1 MKFVKQSI
9 LCFALATVSLTP
21 SSNAEATPSTISA
34 RILVSKLRVAAEHN
48 TGYQR
53 DLFTLWVDANHDGCN
68 TRKEVL
74 LAEAI
79 IRPRETGNCSLSG
92 GKWRSA
98 YDGQIFTNSRGMDI
112 DHMVPLQEA
121 WASGGYKW
129 NSATREAY
137 ANDLGYARSLI
148 AVSATSNRSKSASDP
163 WLWMPPLSSDH
174 CQYINDWVAIK
185 YRWNLAV
192 DPTEKRDLIAK
203 LRGCGGHTFVLRPAR
218 ASVHLGSG
226 GASSGGSGGASSG
239 GSSSGSSGGSS
250 GGGTSG
256 SSHNGIDPR
265 FSSCVKAKAAGFGP
279 YYRGR
284 DTEYNWYRDGD
295 SDGITCE

>member
-1 MKFVKQSI
+1 MMKLLKQGI
-9 LCFALATVSLTP
+9 PFLALAAVSLTLCP
-21 SSNAEATPSTISA
+21 SSQATTSTVSA
-34 RILVSKLRVAAEHN
+34 RVLVSKLRVAAEHN
-48 TGYQR
+48 AGYQR
-53 DLFTLWVDANHDGCN
+53 NLFTLWVDANHDGCN

-74 LAEAI
+74 LAEAVI
-79 IRPRETGNCSLSG
+79 KPRETGSCTLTG

-98 YDGQIFTNSRGMDI
+98 YDGQIFTNARGMDI

-121 WASGGYKW
+121 WASGAYKW
-129 NSATREAY
+129 TSAKRQAY

-163 WLWMPPLSSDH
+163 WLWMPPLSSDR

-192 DPTEKRDLIAK
+192 DPTEKRDLITK
-203 LRGCGGHTFVLRPAR
+203 LRGCGGHTFVLRPTR
-218 ASVHLGSG
+218 ASVHLGSV
-226 GASSGGSGGASSG
+226 GASSG

-250 GGGTSG
+250 SG
-256 SSHNGIDPR
+256 SSGGSTSGTAHNGTDPR
-265 FSSCVKAKAAGFGP
+265 YSSCVKAKATGLGP

>member
-1 MKFVKQSI
+1 MEKLKYGIALAGAAALSFSI
-9 LCFALATVSLTP
+9 LT
-21 SSNAEATPSTISA
+21 SNAEATTSTVSA
-34 RILVSKLRVAAEHN
+34 RVLITKLRVAAEHN
-48 TGYQR
+48 YGYQR
-53 DLFTLWVDANHDGCN
+53 EFFTLWVDANHDGCN

-79 IRPRETGNCSLSG
+79 IRPRESGSCTLTG

-98 YDGQIFTNSRGMDI
+98 YDGQVFTNASGIDI
-112 DHMVPLQEA
+112 DHMVPLAEA
-121 WASGGYKW
+121 WASGAYKW
-129 NSATREAY
+129 TSATREAY

-148 AVSATSNRSKSASDP
+148 AVSASSNRSKSASDP
-163 WLWMPPLSSDH
+163 WLWMPSVRSYR

-192 DPTEKRDLIAK
+192 DPTEKRDLVAK
-203 LRGCGGHTFVLRPAR
+203 LRGCSGRTFVLRPSK

-226 GASSGGSGGASSG
+226 NSGSGGNTSGGSTGTN
-239 GSSSGSSGGSS
+239 SGSSQ
-250 GGGTSG
+250 
-256 SSHNGIDPR
+256 NGADPR
-265 FSSCVKAKAAGFGP
+265 YSSCSKAKAAGYGP

>member
-1 MKFVKQSI
+1 MKNVKLGMALMCVTAVS
-9 LCFALATVSLTP
+9 FALAAPNSQATTSTVS
-21 SSNAEATPSTISA
+21 A
-34 RILVSKLRVAAEHN
+34 RVLITKLRVAAEN
-48 TGYQR
+48 NNGYQR
-53 DLFTLWVDANHDGCN
+53 TLFNLWIDANHDGCN

-79 IRPRETGNCSLSG
+79 IKPRESGSCTLTG

-98 YDGQIFTNSRGMDI
+98 YDGQTFTNSAGMDI

-121 WASGGYKW
+121 WASGAYKW
-129 NSATREAY
+129 NAATREAY

-148 AVSATSNRSKSASDP
+148 AVSSASNRSKSASDP
-163 WLWMPPLSSDH
+163 WLWMPTQRSYR

-192 DPTEKRDLIAK
+192 DPTEKSDLVAK
-203 LRGCGGHTFVLRPAR
+203 LRSCSGHTFVLRPAR
-218 ASVHLGSG
+218 ATVHLGSG
-226 GASSGGSGGASSG
+226 SSSA
-239 GSSSGSSGGSS
+239 SGSSGGSS
-250 GGGTSG
+250 GTSSG
-256 SSHNGIDPR
+256 SATGNGHSGTDPH
-265 FSSCVKAKAAGFGP
+265 FSSCVKAKAAGYGP

>member
-1 MKFVKQSI
+1 MKIVRKCI
-9 LCFALATVSLTP
+9 LLTSLATVLLTFA
-21 SSNAEATPSTISA
+21 SSSQATTSTVSA
-34 RILVSKLRVAAEHN
+34 GVLITKLRVAAEHN
-48 TGYQR
+48 YGYQR

-79 IRPRETGNCSLSG
+79 IRPRESGSCTLTG

-98 YDGQIFTNSRGMDI
+98 YDGQVFTNARGMDI
-112 DHMVPLQEA
+112 DHMVPLEEA
-121 WASGGYKW
+121 WASGAYRW
-129 NSATREAY
+129 SSSTRESY

-148 AVSATSNRSKSASDP
+148 AVSANSNRSKSASDP
-163 WLWMPPLSSDH
+163 WLWMPTQRSYR

-192 DPTEKRDLIAK
+192 DPTEKADLLSK
-203 LRGCGGHTFVLRPAR
+203 LHSCSGHTFVLRPAK
-218 ASVHLGSG
+218 ASVHFGSGSTSGSG
-226 GASSGGSGGASSG
+226 GTGIASGQ
-239 GSSSGSSGGSS
+239 
-250 GGGTSG
+250 
-256 SSHNGIDPR
+256 SHNGIDPHYT
-265 FSSCVKAKAAGFGP
+265 SCKQAKAAGYGP

-284 DTEYNWYRDGD
+284 DAEYNWYRDGD

>member
-1 MKFVKQSI
+1 MKFLKQGI
-9 LCFALATVSLTP
+9 LFLVLVAISLEFSSKSQATT
-21 SSNAEATPSTISA
+21 SNVSA
-34 RILVSKLRVAAEHN
+34 RLLISKLKVAVEHDA
-48 TGYQR
+48 GYQR
-53 DLFTLWVDANHDGCN
+53 HLFTLWIDANHDGCN

-79 IRPRETGNCSLSG
+79 IRPREAGHCTLLG

-98 YDGQIFTNSRGMDI
+98 YDGQIFTNARGMDI
-112 DHMVPLQEA
+112 DHMVPLEEA
-121 WASGGYKW
+121 WASGAYKW
-129 NSATREAY
+129 DSATREAY

-148 AVSATSNRSKSASDP
+148 AVSATANRSKSASDP
-163 WLWMPPLSSDH
+163 WLWMPPLNSDR

-218 ASVHLGSG
+218 ASVHLGAGNQST
-226 GASSGGSGGASSG
+226 GGSGTGFN
-239 GSSSGSSGGSS
+239 
-250 GGGTSG
+250 GGGTVVTHHHG
-256 SSHNGIDPR
+256 MDPR
-265 FSSCVKAKAAGFGP
+265 YSSCVKAKAAGLGP

-295 SDGITCE
+295 SDGVTCE